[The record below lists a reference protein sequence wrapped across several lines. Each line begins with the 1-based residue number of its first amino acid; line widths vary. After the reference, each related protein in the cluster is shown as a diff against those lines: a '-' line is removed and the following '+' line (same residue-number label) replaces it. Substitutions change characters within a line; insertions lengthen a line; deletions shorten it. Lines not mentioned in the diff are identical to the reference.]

1 MFRIGEFA
9 GLAGVSARTLRAW
22 DAIGL
27 FRPAWIDRGTGYRG
41 YSPAQL
47 PELRR
52 IVALRDV
59 GVPLVEIGRLVEG
72 GADLRTV
79 LDHRRAELERERR
92 EVDRRLAALDI
103 TVAAVDGDRDRT
115 ADVVVRPVAA
125 ERVATYALRP
135 ADTDL
140 NPAFYAL
147 EAHVRDRGRR
157 AARPPGA
164 LSDEANARFT
174 EVFVPVR
181 GPVPSAD
188 RIAYRRLPACRA
200 ASIIHRGSYAGLAA
214 SLAALRA
221 WVAAAGLTAAGPL
234 RILYLQ
240 FGAEPELRVPP
251 AYLVDRS
258 ADFVTELQLPV
269 ADAT

>member
-1 MFRIGEFA
+1 MLRIGEFA
-9 GLAGVSARTLRAW
+9 DVAGVSARTLRAW
-22 DAIGL
+22 DALGL
-27 FRPAWIDRGTGYRG
+27 FRPAWVDRATGYRG

-59 GVPLVEIGRLVEG
+59 GVPLVEIGRLVVG

-79 LDHRRAELERERR
+79 LDHRRAQLERERR
-92 EVDRRLAALDI
+92 EVERRLAALDI
-103 TVAAVDGDRDRT
+103 TVGATDDGDPHG
-115 ADVVVRPVAA
+115 DVVVRPVAA

-135 ADTDL
+135 ADLDL

-157 AARPPGA
+157 APRPPGA
-164 LSDEANARFT
+164 LSDESGGRLT

-181 GPVPSAD
+181 GPVPATD

-200 ASIIHRGSYAGLAA
+200 ASIIHRGSYAGLAD

-221 WVAAAGLTAAGPL
+221 WVASADFVAAGPF

-240 FGAEPELRVPP
+240 FGAEPELRVPR
-251 AYLVDRS
+251 AFVVDQS
-258 ADFVTELQLPV
+258 ADFVTELQMPL
-269 ADAT
+269 A

>member
-9 GLAGVSARTLRAW
+9 GLTGVSAKTLRAW
-22 DAIGL
+22 DALGL
-27 FRPAWIDRGTGYRG
+27 FRPAWVDRATGYRG

-52 IVALRDV
+52 IVGLRDV
-59 GVPLVEIGRLVEG
+59 GVPLVEIGRLVAG

-92 EVDRRLAALDI
+92 EVERRLAALDI
-103 TVAAVDGDRDRT
+103 TVAAAVDGDPP

-157 AARPPGA
+157 APRPPGA
-164 LSDEANARFT
+164 LSDESGGRLA

-181 GPVPSAD
+181 GPVPATD
-188 RIAYRRLPACRA
+188 RIAFRRLPACRA
-200 ASIIHRGSYAGLAA
+200 ASIIHRGPYGGLGDA
-214 SLAALRA
+214 LTALRE
-221 WVAAAGLTAAGPL
+221 WVATAELTPAGPL

-240 FGAEPELRVPP
+240 FGAEAELRVPSGF
-251 AYLVDRS
+251 VVERS

-269 ADAT
+269 V

>member
-9 GLAGVSARTLRAW
+9 GLTGVSAKTLRAW
-22 DAIGL
+22 DALGL
-27 FRPAWIDRGTGYRG
+27 FRPAWVDRATGYRG

-52 IVALRDV
+52 IVGLRDV
-59 GVPLVEIGRLVEG
+59 GVPLVEIGRLVAG

-92 EVDRRLAALDI
+92 EVERRLAALDI
-103 TVAAVDGDRDRT
+103 TVAATDDGDPQG
-115 ADVVVRPVAA
+115 DVVIRPVAA

-147 EAHVRDRGRR
+147 ETHVRDRGRR
-157 AARPPGA
+157 APRPPGA
-164 LSDEANARFT
+164 VSDELGGRLT

-181 GPVPSAD
+181 SPVPVTD
-188 RIAYRRLPACRA
+188 RIAYRRLPTCRA
-200 ASIIHRGSYAGLAA
+200 ASIIHRGSYGGLGDA
-214 SLAALRA
+214 LAVLRG
-221 WVAAAGLTAAGPL
+221 WVATAGLTPDGPL

-240 FGAEPELRVPP
+240 FGAEAELRVPR
-251 AYLVDRS
+251 AYVVARS

-269 ADAT
+269 V

>member
-27 FRPAWIDRGTGYRG
+27 FRPAWIDRWTGYRG

-59 GVPLVEIGRLVEG
+59 GVPLAEIGRLVAG

-79 LDHRRAELERERR
+79 LAHRRAELERERR
-92 EVDRRLAALDI
+92 EVERRLAALDI
-103 TVAAVDGDRDRT
+103 TVAATDDGDRR

-125 ERVATYALRP
+125 EPVATYALRP

-200 ASIIHRGSYAGLAA
+200 ASIIHRGSYAGLAD